1 MDLNEALRK
10 PSNGL
15 DGRAE
20 NKNAESNIRP
30 IDDPAGHNKWRKNIS
45 YPDGFVFGV
54 KAHDMSDKLC
64 KCNTDGAREVNGVTE
79 KDYNEKVEDHL
90 VGSINRTRKKRKI
103 VVEDTFAWG
112 KTNEDDLEKNSSGS
126 RRRSNHHAK
135 KVTRRRRSGSGPCN
149 GGTSYEYKS
158 QQVSDSSSGVNVV
171 NENNHSSGDIV
182 CSFKSMREI
191 GEQIGVVWDKGEN
204 RSQKDNNRVSNGRDL
219 RGSTNFGFAQS
230 NAIGRSGGLLLI
242 WDSNV
247 FSNVSVVGE
256 ERFIAAKGNWK
267 GVDGDVML
275 VNVYG
280 AHVTDHKMA
289 LLNTEFNAR
298 DADNFNEFIRLNS
311 LVEIQLG
318 GRKYTRI
325 SDDGLKFSKL
335 DQFLVT
341 PEFSTKWDNLS
352 AIALDRKISD
362 HCPILMKDMDLDYGP
377 NPFRVFD
384 LWLKVDFEK
393 AYDSIEWGYLIEIME
408 RMGFGVKW
416 WLKINLNKSKIYS
429 VGVER
434 GELDTM
440 AHFMRCS
447 VGEVPFTYL
456 GLPVRVNMRRVSAW
470 NEVIERFKSRLS
482 EWKAK
487 AMVGVEGRSRLKG
500 GGVWSDIVRVGKEL
514 KNMEGG
520 FLGQFIRVIGDGL
533 STSFWADKWVGDV
546 KLSERFPRLFHLE
559 NIKDALVGNRGNWS
573 DGIWVWNWD
582 WIRSPRGRVMG
593 ELKELEEI
601 ITGISIDRNRKDRW
615 KWKLDPKGEFSVKSL
630 SKWIEWRRV
639 RREAGITKLDRNTLV
654 PKKVIVFIWRA
665 LNGKQMLMAFGGVWW
680 LVYFYLEIARNMKV
694 LKGKRENG
702 TKLFQGHTVYRPS
715 NGSAG
720 GQEVELA
727 LEKWAFDG
735 DL

>member
-45 YPDGFVFGV
+45 YPDGFVFGA

-135 KVTRRRRSGSGPCN
+135 KVARRRSGSGPCN

-158 QQVSDSSSGVNVV
+158 QQVSDSSSRVNVV
-171 NENNHSSGDIV
+171 NENNHSSGDSV

-204 RSQKDNNRVSNGRDL
+204 HSQKDNNSVGDL

-247 FSNVSVVGE
+247 FSNVSVVGG

-275 VNVYG
+275 VNAYG
-280 AHVTDHKMA
+280 AHVTDQKMA
-289 LLNTEFNAR
+289 LWDRTSALMNTVAGGWCLFGDFNEVKEPDDGLNTEFNAR

-335 DQFLVT
+335 DRFLVT

-352 AIALDRKISD
+352 AIALDRKIFD

-384 LWLKVDFEK
+384 LWLEDGEIDAIVKDAWEIPVRGSRPDCRVRDKFKNVKEALKRWSRIKFGGTKQQIEVCRNEAMKWEK
-393 AYDSIEWGYLIEIME
+393 EAEARNLNDDELEFWMKARIEWVDKENEMVSVLQQKARIKWDTEGDENLKFFHAIVKRRYNKNNIRGLII
-408 RMGFGVKW
+408 
-416 WLKINLNKSKIYS
+416 
-429 VGVER
+429 
-434 GELDTM
+434 
-440 AHFMRCS
+440 
-447 VGEVPFTYL
+447 
-456 GLPVRVNMRRVSAW
+456 
-470 NEVIERFKSRLS
+470 
-482 EWKAK
+482 
-487 AMVGVEGRSRLKG
+487 
-500 GGVWSDIVRVGKEL
+500 
-514 KNMEGG
+514 
-520 FLGQFIRVIGDGL
+520 
-533 STSFWADKWVGDV
+533 
-546 KLSERFPRLFHLE
+546 
-559 NIKDALVGNRGNWS
+559 
-573 DGIWVWNWD
+573 
-582 WIRSPRGRVMG
+582 
-593 ELKELEEI
+593 
-601 ITGISIDRNRKDRW
+601 
-615 KWKLDPKGEFSVKSL
+615 
-630 SKWIEWRRV
+630 
-639 RREAGITKLDRNTLV
+639 
-654 PKKVIVFIWRA
+654 
-665 LNGKQMLMAFGGVWW
+665 
-680 LVYFYLEIARNMKV
+680 
-694 LKGKRENG
+694 
-702 TKLFQGHTVYRPS
+702 
-715 NGSAG
+715 
-720 GQEVELA
+720 
-727 LEKWAFDG
+727 DG
-735 DL
+735 DWCEDP